1 MWHRRLGGLIGC
13 LLLAAYS
20 INLQAQD
27 TPIVADVRDG
37 KCHMVISGQMAIY
50 RLEVEGL
57 QPGEPLIFESLS
69 VDERMIDEAT
79 ASATGTF
86 HAAMF
91 VAVLGYEQGDCT
103 VTIRA
108 SRCTL
113 TATFPWSESE

>member
-1 MWHRRLGGLIGC
+1 MWHSRLGSLIAC
-13 LLLAAYS
+13 LFLAAYS
-20 INLQAQD
+20 IGLQAQD
-27 TPIVADVRDG
+27 APIVADVRDG

-50 RLEVEGL
+50 RLEVDGL
-57 QPGEPLIFESLS
+57 QPNEPLIFDSLS
-69 VDERMIDEAT
+69 VDERLVHEDT
-79 ASATGTF
+79 ASPTGTY

-91 VAVLGYEQGDCT
+91 VSVLGYERGDCT